1 MNRKALGIAFLS
13 GVLLCGLGCG
23 VAFAQYSKMEYAGE
37 RIIGG
42 ENIVKETLE
51 AELESEGKILIP
63 SYYTTSYSRYG
74 TTLETDENIPKNKII
89 FDIEYNPERFAPA
102 VERHTQ
108 YEDILL
114 YGTEIVNEYGEV
126 IDYREEYKTDP
137 EKVIGEVYELGR
149 PKYYDDVK
157 DFFEVKDM
165 VLSDIKNGKLGNYRV
180 EYIESITVRVNPAN
194 ADRVEFYY

>member
-37 RIIGG
+37 RIIGE
-42 ENIVKETLE
+42 ENIVRETLE

-108 YEDILL
+108 YEDIL
-114 YGTEIVNEYGEV
+114 YGSSKRVRGSYRLQRRVQNRSRKSNRRSLRIGKTE
-126 IDYREEYKTDP
+126 
-137 EKVIGEVYELGR
+137 
-149 PKYYDDVK
+149 
-157 DFFEVKDM
+157 
-165 VLSDIKNGKLGNYRV
+165 VL
-180 EYIESITVRVNPAN
+180 
-194 ADRVEFYY
+194 

>member
-108 YEDILL
+108 YEDIL
-114 YGTEIVNEYGEV
+114 YGTERVNEYGEV

-165 VLSDIKNGKLGNYRV
+165 VLSDIKNGKLGNY
-180 EYIESITVRVNPAN
+180 SIAVL
-194 ADRVEFYY
+194 

>member
-63 SYYTTSYSRYG
+63 SYYTTSHSRYG

-108 YEDILL
+108 YEDIL
-114 YGTEIVNEYGEV
+114 YGTEVVNEYGEV